1 MRRIENP
8 SATGLATV
16 FEVALVVALLG
27 IALVMPLVGD
37 QMVDTISALIANL
50 HAS

>member
-1 MRRIENP
+1 MRRIEDP

-16 FEVALVVALLG
+16 FEVALTAALLG
-27 IALVMPLVGD
+27 MALAMPLVRD

-50 HAS
+50 RAF